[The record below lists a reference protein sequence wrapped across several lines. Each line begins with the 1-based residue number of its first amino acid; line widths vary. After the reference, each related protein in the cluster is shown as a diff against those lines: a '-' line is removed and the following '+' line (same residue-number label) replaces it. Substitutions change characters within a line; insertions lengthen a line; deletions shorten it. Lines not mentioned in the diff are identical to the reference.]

1 MKRDGLGGVR
11 GCVGG
16 GGACVGV
23 RRSASAMLGYSVNN
37 VMFQYTLVHYSLNWE
52 YDLNTLLEYITSTDI
67 QALSDCQTL
76 TLQDRK
82 VMKN

>member
-1 MKRDGLGGVR
+1 
-11 GCVGG
+11 
-16 GGACVGV
+16 
-23 RRSASAMLGYSVNN
+23 MLGHSVNN